1 MQATFHL
8 TMPLLE
14 ERLPL
19 KEFKL
24 WMKYPE
30 AIDLQ
35 RYLRQGTA
43 VGNISLT
50 SF

>member
-1 MQATFHL
+1 MQTTFHL
-8 TMPLLE
+8 TIPSLE

-24 WMKYPE
+24 WMKYHK

-35 RYLRQGTA
+35 RYLQWKEQQW
-43 VGNISLT
+43 VSLT
-50 SF
+50 TF